1 MALEVKGSNPFSHPS
16 HRPPARNR
24 GGWFAFRANGPAMTD
39 LDQRGSFYL
48 GKKYDLHKNSLLDPE
63 EMLKYDSKHLTTHAV
78 CVGMTGSGK
87 TGLCLSLLE
96 EAALDGVPAIAI
108 DPKGDLGNLL
118 LAFPNFDAASFEPW
132 IEEREATQKGMSC
145 EQFAEDQARRWEKGL
160 TDCGR
165 SHPYIDKF
173 AGVEKVI
180 YTPGSSA
187 GIPITVLKSFHAP
200 PPELVAD
207 GDAFREQIASATS
220 GLLAL
225 LGIDADPVRS
235 REHIFLSNVI
245 EKSWREG
252 RDLDLSQLIQQIQR
266 PPFDKIGVVDLESFY
281 AAKDRT
287 QLAMSLN
294 NLLASPSFA
303 SWLEG
308 EPLDVAKMLYTP
320 AGKPRLAIVSIA
332 HLDDAQRMFL
342 VTILL
347 NEILAWVRTQAG
359 TSSLRAILYMDEVFG
374 YFPPSASPP
383 SKRPMLTLLK
393 QARAYGLGCVL
404 ATQNPVDI
412 DYKGLSN
419 AGTWFLGRLQTERDK
434 ARVIDGLEGA
444 SAQAGSSFNRR
455 EMEARL
461 AALGNR
467 VFLMNNV
474 NEDEPIVFQTRW
486 AMSYLRGPLT
496 RDQIKLLM
504 DPLRPQ
510 FESAAKAVEQGSETS
525 PAARPASNR
534 PILPAGIH
542 EVFLPVV
549 ERVPDGYT
557 LEYRPGLAGS
567 GKMHFTRASENV
579 DEWRECHL
587 LQPMHELPPDDIW
600 DASEE
605 LAERL
610 TTESEPNA
618 AASFTALPSELARE
632 KSYSIFARQLEEH
645 LYRVA
650 ALELLRCEP
659 VDCTSKPGES
669 KDDFRTRLELI
680 VKEKLNEQ
688 RTKFERQYDKRI
700 ADVESRIKQVE
711 ARVSSQRWQFFARL
725 GTMLWVIA
733 DTVLSILGKG
743 LPGRRRSLDPAF
755 RSVATERGQ
764 QMSAQASLGKALDEK
779 KSLEAEREKLIAEL
793 DAKFQPDQL
802 PLETL
807 VLKPRKS
814 DIDVD
819 RVSLV
824 WLPYRIDG
832 DGRDEPVFQHLTPD
846 P

>member
-1 MALEVKGSNPFSHPS
+1 MRSADG
-16 HRPPARNR
+16 
-24 GGWFAFRANGPAMTD
+24 TD
-39 LDQRGSFYL
+39 EFYL
-48 GKKYDLHKNSLLDPE
+48 GNIYDLGSKSLASSNDRLSYKN
-63 EMLKYDSKHLTTHAV
+63 KQLTTHAV

-96 EAALDGVPAIAI
+96 EAALDGIPAIAI

-118 LAFPNFDAASFEPW
+118 LAFPKFDAASFEPW
-132 IEEREATQKGMSC
+132 VEEREAQQKSMTRG
-145 EQFAEDQARRWEKGL
+145 EYAEDQAQRWKKGL
-160 TDCGR
+160 TDTGR
-165 SHPYIDKF
+165 SHPFIDRF
-173 AGVEKVI
+173 ADVDKLI

-187 GIPITVLKSFHAP
+187 GIPITVLKSFRAP

-207 GDAFREQIASATS
+207 GDAFREQISSATS

-245 EKSWREG
+245 ESSWRAG

-281 AAKDRT
+281 PAKDRT

-308 EPLDVAKMLYTP
+308 EPLDIAKLLYTP
-320 AGKPRLAIVSIA
+320 AGKPRLAIISIA

-347 NEILAWVRTQAG
+347 NEILAWVRTQPG
-359 TSSLRAILYMDEVFG
+359 TSNLRAILYMDEVFG

-393 QARAYGLGCVL
+393 QARAYGLGCML
-404 ATQNPVDI
+404 ATQNPVDL

-434 ARVIDGLEGA
+434 ARVIEGLEGA
-444 SAQAGSSFNRR
+444 SAQAGSKFNRR
-455 EMEARL
+455 DMEAQL

-474 NEDEPIVFQTRW
+474 NDDEPTVFQTRW

-496 RDQIKLLM
+496 RDQIKILM
-504 DPLRPQ
+504 DPVRSKFAGGGGDGKP
-510 FESAAKAVEQGSETS
+510 ESAAKSS
-525 PAARPASNR
+525 PSAASTR
-534 PILPAGIH
+534 PILPAGIR
-542 EVFLPVV
+542 EAFLPVV
-549 ERVPDGYT
+549 ERVPDGYS
-557 LEYRPGLAGS
+557 LEYRPGLLGS
-567 GKMHFTRASENV
+567 GKVHFVKAGEGIDV
-579 DEWRECHL
+579 WRECHL
-587 LQPMHELPPDDIW
+587 LQRLNQTPPDNVW
-600 DASEE
+600 DEAK
-605 LAERL
+605 
-610 TTESEPNA
+610 ESSTRADVVNEPESS
-618 AASFTALPSELARE
+618 ASFGPLPSELARE
-632 KSYSIFARQLEEH
+632 RSYSIFGRQLAEY
-645 LYRVA
+645 LYRTA
-650 ALELLRCEP
+650 TLELMRCEL
-659 VDCTSKPGES
+659 VDCTANADES
-669 KDDFRTRLELI
+669 QEDFQKRLEPLAKAKADSER
-680 VKEKLNEQ
+680 VRLEKQ
-688 RTKFERQYDKRI
+688 FDKKR
-700 ADVESRIKQVE
+700 ADLESRIKAAE
-711 ARVSSQRWQFFARL
+711 ARVSSQKWQFFARI

-764 QMSAQASLGKALDEK
+764 QATAQVTLDKLLDEK
-779 KSLEAEREKLIAEL
+779 ASHEKDREKSLSEV
-793 DAKFQPDQL
+793 DSKFQPGQL
-802 PLETL
+802 PIETL
-807 VLKPRKS
+807 TLKPRKT
-814 DIDVD
+814 DIVVD
-819 RVSLV
+819 RVSLA
-824 WLPYRIDG
+824 WLPFRIDA
-832 DGRDEPVFQHLTPD
+832 ENAATPLYKKPD

>member
-1 MALEVKGSNPFSHPS
+1 
-16 HRPPARNR
+16 
-24 GGWFAFRANGPAMTD
+24 MTELMDD
-39 LDQRGSFYL
+39 LGSFYL
-48 GKKYDLHKNSLLDPE
+48 GRQHDLKTGETDPASP
-63 EMLKYDSKHLTTHAV
+63 LVYDSKQLTTHAV

-96 EAALDGVPAIAI
+96 EAALDGIPAIAI

-118 LAFPNFDAASFEPW
+118 LAFPKLQPSDFRPW
-132 IEEREATQKGMSC
+132 IETSEAARQQTSPDDFAANQAKLWRNGLAKWDEGPERVQRFVDS
-145 EQFAEDQARRWEKGL
+145 
-160 TDCGR
+160 
-165 SHPYIDKF
+165 
-173 AGVEKVI
+173 VERVI

-187 GIPITVLKSFHAP
+187 GIPITVLKSFRAP
-200 PPELVAD
+200 PPELIAD
-207 GDAFREQIASATS
+207 GDAFREQVSSATS

-266 PPFDKIGVVDLESFY
+266 PPFEQIGVVDLESFY

-320 AGKPRLAIVSIA
+320 EGKPRLAIVSIA
-332 HLDDAQRMFL
+332 HLDDGQRMFL

-347 NEILAWVRTQAG
+347 NEVLAWIRTQPG

-374 YFPPSASPP
+374 YFPPTANPP

-404 ATQNPVDI
+404 ATQNPVDL

-444 SAQAGSSFNRR
+444 SAQAGSTFNRR
-455 EMEARL
+455 EMEASL

-474 NEDEPIVFQTRW
+474 NEDQPIVFQTRW

-496 RDQIKLLM
+496 RDQIKVLM
-504 DPLRPQ
+504 DPIRSQ
-510 FESAAKAVEQGSETS
+510 FAAGASEGGQGGVAVSPEQRS
-525 PAARPASNR
+525 SNR

-542 EVFLPVV
+542 ESFLPVV

-557 LEYRPGLAGS
+557 LEYRAGLLGS
-567 GKMHFTRASENV
+567 GKVHFKHDS
-579 DEWRECHL
+579 DGIDHWRECHL
-587 LQPMHELPPDDIW
+587 LQSMHETPPDDVW
-600 DASEE
+600 DQSQEFSQ
-605 LAERL
+605 R
-610 TTESEPNA
+610 
-618 AASFTALPSELARE
+618 LPSETSPDPTGAFAMLPGELARE
-632 KSYSIFARQLEEH
+632 KSYAIFGRQLEEH
-645 LYRVA
+645 LYRVST
-650 ALELLRCEP
+650 LKLQRCEL
-659 VDCTSKPGES
+659 VDSCSKPGES
-669 KDDFRTRLELI
+669 KADFLKRIESRVNRTHQKARAELDEQF
-680 VKEKLNEQ
+680 KEKLSTLDE
-688 RTKFERQYDKRI
+688 
-700 ADVESRIKQVE
+700 RIKKAE
-711 ARVSSQRWQFFARL
+711 TNVSTQKWQFFARL
-725 GTMLWVIA
+725 GGVLWVVI
-733 DTVLSILGKG
+733 DTVLTAFGKG

-755 RSVATERGQ
+755 RSAATERGQ
-764 QMSAQASLGKALDEK
+764 QARAQVSLDQALDRKQRVESDYQQELK
-779 KSLEAEREKLIAEL
+779 EL
-793 DAKFQPDQL
+793 DAKYAPSNL
-802 PLETL
+802 TVETIEIR
-807 VLKPRKS
+807 PRKA
-814 DIDVD
+814 DVEVD

-824 WLPYRIDG
+824 WLPYRVDERGLAEPVYEIPAANSG
-832 DGRDEPVFQHLTPD
+832 TVAGGRDERATDLS
-846 P
+846 